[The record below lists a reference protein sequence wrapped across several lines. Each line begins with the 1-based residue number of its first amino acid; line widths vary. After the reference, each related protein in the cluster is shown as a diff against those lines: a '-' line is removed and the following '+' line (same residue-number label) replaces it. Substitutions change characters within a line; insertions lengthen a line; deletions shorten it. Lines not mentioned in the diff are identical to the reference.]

1 MYRSLHTATGDS
13 FRDLTRIS
21 RINETMWSE
30 LFLMNK
36 ANLLEQMDLFIREL
50 SEMRTLLEAEDREGL
65 KEKMKLST
73 ERRAYFDN

>member
-1 MYRSLHTATGDS
+1 
-13 FRDLTRIS
+13 
-21 RINETMWSE
+21 MWSE

-36 ANLLEQMDLFIREL
+36 AKLLEQMDLFIREL